1 MAEENRFRT
10 REIRVK
16 LSDEEYALI
25 IQKSHE
31 AEMSTSDAIRSLIV
45 FGSINAKWLDEKSKI
60 IMNKAN
66 ENMDRCIDEINKI
79 GVNLNQIAYC
89 TNIVG
94 DANDEVIREALIHTK
109 EIQKVLLC
117 CYEELRDMCD
127 GYGSNT

>member
-1 MAEENRFRT
+1 MADNDRFRQRRFT
-10 REIRVK
+10 LR
-16 LSDEEYALI
+16 LSEDEYALL
-25 IQKSHE
+25 IQKAHE
-31 AEMSTSDAIRSLIV
+31 AEMSTSDAIRSLII
-45 FGSINAKWLDEKSKI
+45 FGSINAKWLDEESKI

-94 DANDEVIREALIHTK
+94 DTNDEVIRDALIHTK